1 MAYFLGCDVCKTKI
15 DLALVDET
23 NRVLWQ
29 DEVPNDAIILASYLL
44 TLMNSYPNQ
53 TIALRSGSN
62 RTLPLPA
69 AGCSYSY

>member
-44 TLMNSYPNQ
+44 TLMNSYPN
-53 TIALRSGSN
+53 
-62 RTLPLPA
+62 
-69 AGCSYSY
+69 